1 MAASQPLRRFKM
13 TLIDIYERVKTTY
26 SEADERLFL
35 NCFND
40 VVSELE
46 TLYGTV
52 EKLLFKGEK
61 ETVYDIQDDI
71 DFILPLYHTSICD
84 GVLFYLTSDANYK
97 QEFLRKSNDAYL
109 TYWRNNFKGK
119 RIKPLNWRYEDVHE

>member
-1 MAASQPLRRFKM
+1 M